1 MAVVNV
7 IAQEGWHVAAPSAD
21 KGVNMSKPIY
31 TVVID
36 LQGNVSIIERG
47 KVLRAEEVKGTSFV
61 KCKRIKQEIENDN
74 NNS

>member
-1 MAVVNV
+1 
-7 IAQEGWHVAAPSAD
+7 
-21 KGVNMSKPIY
+21 MSKPIY